1 MTQNTIKSTFSFLS
15 VTNSKKRV
23 GCIERGLNLQKLIRG
38 SKPWLSAMESRG
50 GSPLPGIRSHSTIW
64 ILVLQLNCLSLLS
77 KSPVLKAV
85 YRVSLFLFF
94 PIWDLCFQNPFPEY
108 SSFLFIFRN
117 LFFCL
122 TARQYLCLTG
132 RHWCSSLP
140 WIIIRSQVPDWIR
153 ISRTKVQ
160 PLEWIGYL
168 VSRRLATRT
177 EVKVAARRRWIN
189 GGNRGKG
196 NRSSDREE
204 WDRQTA
210 RPLESERDR
219 HHSLQRV
226 RRILL
231 PSES

>member
-1 MTQNTIKSTFSFLS
+1 MWQTARRELA
-15 VTNSKKRV
+15 V
-23 GCIERGLNLQKLIRG
+23 L
-38 SKPWLSAMESRG
+38 RG
-50 GSPLPGIRSHSTIW
+50 GWIFKSSSEEASPGFLPWRVEADPLCRASEVTLQFEFWFCSW
-64 ILVLQLNCLSLLS
+64 IACPF
-77 KSPVLKAV
+77 SPRAPYWKQ
-85 YRVSLFLFF
+85 YTGVSLFLFF

-108 SSFLFIFRN
+108 SSFLFIF
-117 LFFCL
+117 LCL
-122 TARQYLCLTG
+122 TARQHLCLIG

-204 WDRQTA
+204 WDRQRA
-210 RPLESERDR
+210 LESERDR